1 MSKIGWVGIGVMGRS
16 MCGHL
21 LAAGHEVKVHTRT
34 KASAQST
41 IAAGAQWCDTPGDV
55 ARESEFVFT
64 IVGYP
69 ADVRAVYLGE
79 GGLVEQAAPG
89 AVLVDM
95 TTSEPALATEIY
107 QAARA
112 RGVAALDA
120 PVSGGDLGA
129 RGASLAIMVGGE
141 QEPFDRTLPLFEKM
155 GKNIRLMGAPGA
167 GQHTKMSNQI
177 LIAGTMIGVVES
189 LLYAVKSGLAVD
201 DVIAQHQDSPG
212 PQEAAQERGAY
223 SVGYNTDMAAFAP
236 KSHLTAAIWNW
247 GPFYTEM
254 VQQIKDGTWKSDF
267 YWYGLDKGIVDIAPF
282 GEMVPADV
290 QKTVLDKK
298 AEIAA
303 GTYQVF
309 TGPIKDQSGAEKVAA
324 GTVMADTDMLGF
336 NWFVQGV
343 VGTLE

>member
-34 KASAQST
+34 KASAEST
-41 IAAGAQWCDTPGDV
+41 IAAGAKWCDTPGDV
-55 ARESEFVFT
+55 AKGSEFVFT

-69 ADVRAVYLGE
+69 ADVRAVYLGR
-79 GGLVEQAAPG
+79 GGLVDQATPG
-89 AVLVDM
+89 CVLVDM
-95 TTSEPALATEIY
+95 TTSEPALAAEIY

-112 RGVAALDA
+112 RDVAALDA

-189 LLYAVKSGLAVD
+189 LLYAVKSGLDVD
-201 DVIAQHQDSPG
+201 DVI
-212 PQEAAQERGAY
+212 
-223 SVGYNTDMAAFAP
+223 
-236 KSHLTAAIWNW
+236 
-247 GPFYTEM
+247 
-254 VQQIKDGTWKSDF
+254 
-267 YWYGLDKGIVDIAPF
+267 
-282 GEMVPADV
+282 DV
-290 QKTVLDKK
+290 
-298 AEIAA
+298 IGSGAA
-303 GTYQVF
+303 GSWSINNLGRRIAKDDYDPGF
-309 TGPIKDQSGAEKVAA
+309 FIKHFVKDMGIALAEAKRMGIALPGLALVEQLYVAA
-324 GTVMADTDMLGF
+324 MAQGLENMGTQALYIALKNLNAVK
-336 NWFVQGV
+336 
-343 VGTLE
+343 